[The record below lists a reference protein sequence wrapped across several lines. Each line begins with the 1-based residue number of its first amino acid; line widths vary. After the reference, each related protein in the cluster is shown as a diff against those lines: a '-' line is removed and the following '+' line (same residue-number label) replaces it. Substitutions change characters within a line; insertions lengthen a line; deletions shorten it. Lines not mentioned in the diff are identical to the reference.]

1 MNKQIRIV
9 GFHGPMGSGKST
21 AISLLDSSLPVK
33 LELVKFAQPLYDMQ
47 EMIYNRINSVY
58 VRPPEFV
65 KDRKLLQWIGTE
77 WGRGLNENLWVDLWK
92 AEVSSIL
99 GLGSYNGVG
108 HAMDYSPLIVCD
120 DVRFENEA
128 ETIRA
133 MGGVVIKINTQKNLD
148 RITTANGIKN
158 HSSEVSLPNN
168 LVDLTVDNNG
178 TLEQYQSN
186 LKQAFKELKLI

>member
-1 MNKQIRIV
+1 MREIRL
-9 GFHGPMGSGKST
+9 FT
-21 AISLLDSSLPVK
+21 D
-33 LELVKFAQPLYDMQ
+33 
-47 EMIYNRINSVY
+47 
-58 VRPPEFV
+58 
-65 KDRKLLQWIGTE
+65 
-77 WGRGLNENLWVDLWK
+77 
-92 AEVSSIL
+92 
-99 GLGSYNGVG
+99 
-108 HAMDYSPLIVCD
+108 PLIVVCD

-133 MGGVVIKINTQKNLD
+133 MGGVIIKINTQKNLD